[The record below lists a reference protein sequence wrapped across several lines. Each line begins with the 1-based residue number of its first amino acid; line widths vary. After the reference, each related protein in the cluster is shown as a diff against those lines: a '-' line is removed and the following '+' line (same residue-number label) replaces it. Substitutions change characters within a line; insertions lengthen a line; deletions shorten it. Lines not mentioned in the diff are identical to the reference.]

1 MFGSHNAVG
10 QAGQG
15 QAGQGQERA
24 QQNAEQG
31 NVNNCNIYNH
41 NEMLPQQEI
50 LSNHRTASS

>member
-50 LSNHRTASS
+50 LSNYRRASS